1 MTSNVVVQ
9 KKFCNRIFEMEGVKE
24 YAEEGTPLN
33 EQSNC
38 RKEPIKDDITNNY
51 S

>member
-9 KKFCNRIFEMEGVKE
+9 KTFCNRIFEMEGVKE

-38 RKEPIKDDITNNY
+38 RKEPIKEDITNNY